1 MQGDKRWTATQV
13 DSRYKKSSKKA
24 PAPKGRKVSEESE
37 DKFDWSE
44 VSSSEELDLE
54 KVNEL
59 LGAELHD
66 LDEEAEE
73 QDAWS
78 DPEDNQ
84 APLFEGQSRRL
95 ALMNYDWT
103 KIKAGDIMITF
114 SSFLPD
120 GGVLKSVKIYPS
132 EFGKKMMEQEEKEG
146 PGDIFKANSTLEI
159 ADKPGQRLK
168 AVQPEEDT
176 NKSIRPHKFQRQ
188 TETPEWTAGIEEEQS
203 ALDLAKLRK
212 YERDRL
218 KYYYAVL
225 EFDSPA
231 TADAVFEASNG
242 FELEIKGIRIG
253 NFMLYLRSES
263 SSRRLEVPFRTERSV
278 QNEASKGVRSQ
289 LPDEGTDTHQR
300 DLHMGRARDGQ
311 QTQRDPVQRRHGRQ
325 DLPGGLHCTR
335 LRLRSLDE

>member
-24 PAPKGRKVSEESE
+24 PAPKARKVSEDSQ

-44 VSSSEELDLE
+44 DSSSEELDLE

-66 LDEEAEE
+66 LDEEAGE

-78 DPEDNQ
+78 DPEDKQ
-84 APLFEGQSRRL
+84 APLFDGQSRRL

-114 SSFLPD
+114 SSFLPE

-132 EFGKKMMEQEEKEG
+132 EFGKKMMEQEERDG
-146 PGDIFKANSTLEI
+146 PGDIFKPDSTVEI
-159 ADKPGQRLK
+159 ANKPGQKLK
-168 AVQPEEDT
+168 FVQPEEED
-176 NKSIRPHKFQRQ
+176 KSIKPYKFQRQ
-188 TETPEWTAGIEEEQS
+188 AESSEWTAAIDEEQS
-203 ALDLAKLRK
+203 GLDLAKLRK

-225 EFDSPA
+225 EFDRAS
-231 TADAVFEASNG
+231 TADSVFEASNG
-242 FELEIKGIRIG
+242 FELEITGIRIG
-253 NFMLYLRSES
+253 NVMSHLRFKSNP
-263 SSRRLEVPFRTERSV
+263 R
-278 QNEASKGVRSQ
+278 
-289 LPDEGTDTHQR
+289 
-300 DLHMGRARDGQ
+300 
-311 QTQRDPVQRRHGRQ
+311 
-325 DLPGGLHCTR
+325 
-335 LRLRSLDE
+335 